1 MTHTPDDPLP
11 NLASAR
17 LGAEVI
23 SVTDQ
28 FFAAAERMLAETD
41 PVFLPDKFDDHGK
54 WMDGWETR
62 RRRGPGHDHAVIR
75 LGAAGRV
82 QRLEIDTRHFT
93 GNYPMAASL
102 EYCHVDSEPG
112 EQDWRSLLPVT
123 SLQGDHRHPIE
134 LPEPVLC
141 SHLRLH
147 IYPDGGIARLRVYG
161 TPEVNWNGLTGEAEL
176 SAAQLGGRVLAV
188 SDAHYGWPHALL
200 YPGRGLNMGDGWETR
215 RRREPGFDW
224 CVIALGH
231 PGRVTR
237 LEVDTAF
244 FKGNFPAS
252 VSVQAGRL
260 PAGADAAQARAA
272 SLFWDT
278 LLSEQPLGPDA
289 VHTFQAPLANLDSVT
304 HVRLNMHP
312 DGGISR
318 FRVFGEARN
327 P

>member
-161 TPEVNWNGLTGEAEL
+161 TPEVNWNGLTGEAVPVYL
-176 SAAQLGGRVLAV
+176 RGAVHPQPGDAAVGVDVQTQVGTQDRLGQLDRVA
-188 SDAHYGWPHALL
+188 
-200 YPGRGLNMGDGWETR
+200 
-215 RRREPGFDW
+215 
-224 CVIALGH
+224 VIALQGGH
-231 PGRVTR
+231 R
-237 LEVDTAF
+237 
-244 FKGNFPAS
+244 
-252 VSVQAGRL
+252 Q
-260 PAGADAAQARAA
+260 
-272 SLFWDT
+272 
-278 LLSEQPLGPDA
+278 
-289 VHTFQAPLANLDSVT
+289 
-304 HVRLNMHP
+304 
-312 DGGISR
+312 
-318 FRVFGEARN
+318 
-327 P
+327 